1 MGIISPIRVSS
12 NGRYFVD
19 ENGSPVFW
27 LEDTLWE
34 LFRMFTRDEALEIL
48 KDRQRKGF
56 NIILVMLTG
65 VDLRED
71 KLDRSVP
78 FTNIEGE
85 EPWIDNDPL
94 KPNEKYFEHID
105 KMIRL
110 GEETGQIFVV
120 GVYHQW
126 HTGIITMEKARAWA
140 RWVSNRYRDVPNLIW
155 SMYPKA
161 TDEYIPVCRELAR
174 GLQEGDEGR
183 HMISV
188 HPDPSV
194 ASSSFIHDEKWLA
207 FNMIQTCIMY
217 DKIYET
223 VTEDYMREPV
233 KPVVMAEG
241 GYEGVEF
248 GKLQTPHDIRKQ
260 AYWTQLAGGHHVYG
274 HNDNWIKPRAWKE
287 WIDSPGSGFLKVFRE
302 IITSCDG
309 WWDMIPDQTIFI
321 KGQGEGF
328 ALNTAA
334 RSQNGDWILAYLS
347 EPSTVTLRLDDIKSG
362 SGVNAYWID
371 PKSGDRK
378 PAGVYSV
385 DDTPSFTTPEGWED
399 AVLYFS
405 AE

>member
-27 LEDTLWE
+27 LGDTLWE

>member
-27 LEDTLWE
+27 LGDTLWE

-274 HNDNWIKPRAWKE
+274 HNDNWIKPRAWKK

>member
-1 MGIISPIRVSS
+1 MVAIGIISPIRVSS

-27 LEDTLWE
+27 LGDTLWE

-161 TDEYIPVCRELAR
+161 TMNTFLCAGSLP

-188 HPDPSV
+188 HP
-194 ASSSFIHDEKWLA
+194 ILG
-207 FNMIQTCIMY
+207 C
-217 DKIYET
+217 
-223 VTEDYMREPV
+223 
-233 KPVVMAEG
+233 
-241 GYEGVEF
+241 
-248 GKLQTPHDIRKQ
+248 
-260 AYWTQLAGGHHVYG
+260 
-274 HNDNWIKPRAWKE
+274 
-287 WIDSPGSGFLKVFRE
+287 
-302 IITSCDG
+302 
-309 WWDMIPDQTIFI
+309 FI
-321 KGQGEGF
+321 KF
-328 ALNTAA
+328 C
-334 RSQNGDWILAYLS
+334 S
-347 EPSTVTLRLDDIKSG
+347 
-362 SGVNAYWID
+362 
-371 PKSGDRK
+371 
-378 PAGVYSV
+378 
-385 DDTPSFTTPEGWED
+385 
-399 AVLYFS
+399 
-405 AE
+405 

>member
-1 MGIISPIRVSS
+1 
-12 NGRYFVD
+12 
-19 ENGSPVFW
+19 
-27 LEDTLWE
+27 
-34 LFRMFTRDEALEIL
+34 
-48 KDRQRKGF
+48 
-56 NIILVMLTG
+56 
-65 VDLRED
+65 
-71 KLDRSVP
+71 
-78 FTNIEGE
+78 
-85 EPWIDNDPL
+85 
-94 KPNEKYFEHID
+94 
-105 KMIRL
+105 
-110 GEETGQIFVV
+110 
-120 GVYHQW
+120 
-126 HTGIITMEKARAWA
+126 
-140 RWVSNRYRDVPNLIW
+140 LIW

-248 GKLQTPHDIRKQ
+248 GKLQTPHDIR
-260 AYWTQLAGGHHVYG
+260 